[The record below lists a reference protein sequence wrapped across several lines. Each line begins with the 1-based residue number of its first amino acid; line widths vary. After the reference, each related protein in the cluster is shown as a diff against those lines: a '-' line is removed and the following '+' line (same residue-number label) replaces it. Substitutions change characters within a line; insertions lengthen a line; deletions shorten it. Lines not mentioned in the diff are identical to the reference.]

1 MGSPFNIVFYGADS
15 ANAGSIA
22 TQCFA
27 LTDSFV
33 SIFSD
38 YIDTSELSKL
48 SASSSSNAQ
57 PVKVSPAMWDILLQS
72 KNAYDKSDG
81 AFDITIGPLM
91 RCWGFLNGQGTLPD
105 AASLA
110 AARECVGMH
119 WVELN
124 ESARSVRFT
133 RPGLMIDLGAIGKG
147 YAIDMAVSRL
157 REAGVTSALIHGGT
171 STVFGIGHPP
181 EAEAWQ
187 VAVELPSRSADT
199 ASRIL
204 AIVPLRENSLS
215 VSAVWGKSFQSGD
228 RECGHVMDPRTG
240 QPVHHTQLAAVV
252 LPSAAESDAFST
264 ALLALGSGGSTT
276 LIQHRPEIRGLVV
289 AEGTG
294 EAVAVRSLGGLVL
307 HSHT

>member
-1 MGSPFNIVFYGADS
+1 MATRFEIALHGEDS
-15 ANAGSIA
+15 IRLRAAA
-22 TQCFA
+22 EEA
-27 LTDSFV
+27 LSEIEQLEERL
-33 SIFSD
+33 SLYRS
-38 YIDTSELSKL
+38 TSEVSRVNALAAREAVPVSSDLFRLLSQAARL
-48 SASSSSNAQ
+48 TAASA
-57 PVKVSPAMWDILLQS
+57 
-72 KNAYDKSDG
+72 G

-91 RCWGFLNGQGTLPD
+91 RCWGFLNGLGTLPD
-105 AASLA
+105 TASLA
-110 AARECVGMH
+110 AARECVGMQ

-147 YAIDMAVSRL
+147 YAIDLAVSRL

-187 VAVELPSRSADT
+187 VAVELPSRSAHT

-215 VSAVWGKSFQSGD
+215 VSAVWGKSFRSGD

-240 QPVHHTQLAAVV
+240 QPVHHTQLAAVI

-276 LIQHRPEIRGLVV
+276 LIHHRPEIRGLVV

-307 HSHT
+307 HSHV